1 MKSVLPLLVAG
12 VIALTGCSGAAQSQS
27 EADSDRRVIYSCWG
41 YDCAGSGK
49 IDFDSML
56 IDPPP
61 ADPACPNGGAF
72 HEGRCIGVS
81 HGIII
86 RDSGAPKASW

>member
-1 MKSVLPLLVAG
+1 VKFGLPLLAAAA
-12 VIALTGCSGAAQSQS
+12 IALTGCSGASQNQAQD
-27 EADSDRRVIYSCWG
+27 DSDRRVIYSCWG
-41 YDCAGSGK
+41 YDCGGSGK

-61 ADPACPNGGAF
+61 ADPTCPNGGAF
-72 HEGRCIGVS
+72 HEGRCVGVS

-86 RDSGAPKASW
+86 REAGEQKATW